1 MEIISD
7 LIKILLPAVTI
18 LVAMYLT
25 VKAFL
30 NKEFEKRL
38 VEYKTEASKIV
49 LPIRLQAYERMCLY
63 LERISPNNLI
73 IRVNNPAFTV
83 GQFQQML
90 LNEIREE
97 FNHNLS
103 QQVYMSDGA
112 WSQIKKSTDEIMSV
126 INHAANRLSPDAR
139 GIELAKAIFD
149 EMLKWEEEPTSVT
162 LRSLK
167 SEIRQVF

>member
-1 MEIISD
+1 MEILAD
-7 LIKILLPAVTI
+7 LLKILLPSITL

-30 NKEFEKRL
+30 NKEFERRL
-38 VEYKTEASKIV
+38 VEYKTENSKTI

-73 IRVNNPAFTV
+73 LRVNNPAYTA
-83 GQFQQML
+83 GQFQQIL
-90 LNEIREE
+90 LSEIREE
-97 FNHNLS
+97 LNHNLS

-112 WSQIKKSTDEIMSV
+112 WTLIKKTTDEIMSI
-126 INHAANRLSPDAR
+126 INHAANKVSPDER
-139 GIELAKAIFD
+139 GIELAKMIFED
-149 EMLKWEEEPTSVT
+149 LMRREEDPTSAC
-162 LRSLK
+162 LRAIK